1 MNRHFWTR
9 LCSVFFVKSLL
20 PRIVAGAHTLHAAPL
35 TNREQKNLLQR
46 KKMHR
51 APSKSSFAGVL
62 LNYFTCVIDDD
73 EPSKQISAATCQSFR
88 QFRKRAGLFVLPL
101 LPQCS
106 PAPEHRWLRELP
118 LDSSAQVPKPVP
130 SAHCS

>member
-1 MNRHFWTR
+1 MNRHCWTR

-51 APSKSSFAGVL
+51 TPIKSSFAGVL
-62 LNYFTCVIDDD
+62 MMMSRANLRSHVPVI
-73 EPSKQISAATCQSFR
+73 
-88 QFRKRAGLFVLPL
+88 
-101 LPQCS
+101 
-106 PAPEHRWLRELP
+106 
-118 LDSSAQVPKPVP
+118 PKV
-130 SAHCS
+130 